1 MFASHTNTS
10 VDLAPLPPA
19 AARRYGQRDSRRRPR
34 PETLR
39 DGKDFLHLRSTT
51 LLSQMKR
58 AIVQHRFSPAEQP
71 RSAPLR
77 DLHLFHVE
85 LAAPTGSKLLW
96 VQVIGPGQ
104 ISSHLAQY
112 QDPFLL
118 PPYHPQKGVQRS
130 LPQRWIGRRNS
141 NSTHLV
147 VATKDSSTRQLDQT
161 TTYLWDDASYIGTHQ
176 PGTSHHAIT
185 TICNKRPA

>member
-10 VDLAPLPPA
+10 LDFALLPPA
-19 AARRYGQRDSRRRPR
+19 AARRHGQRDSRRRPR

-77 DLHLFHVE
+77 DLHLFHVK
-85 LAAPTGSKLLW
+85 LAAPTGSKLLC

-104 ISSHLAQY
+104 FRHTLRSIKTLFCSQHPTPPPTRGCPTVPATTLDWTTKLEQHSSH
-112 QDPFLL
+112 
-118 PPYHPQKGVQRS
+118 PPETARP
-130 LPQRWIGRRNS
+130 
-141 NSTHLV
+141 
-147 VATKDSSTRQLDQT
+147 DS
-161 TTYLWDDASYIGTHQ
+161 YLWDDACYIPINQG
-176 PGTSHHAIT
+176 PRHHD
-185 TICNKRPA
+185 NL

>member
-10 VDLAPLPPA
+10 LDFALLPPA
-19 AARRYGQRDSRRRPR
+19 AARRHGQRDSRRRPR

-85 LAAPTGSKLLW
+85 LAAPTGSKLLC

-104 ISSHLAQY
+104 FRHTLRSIKTLFCSQHLSI
-112 QDPFLL
+112 
-118 PPYHPQKGVQRS
+118 PPHHPREGVQRS
-130 LPQRWIGRRNS
+130 PGPPTTLDW
-141 NSTHLV
+141 T
-147 VATKDSSTRQLDQT
+147 TKVEQHSSQPPETARPDS
-161 TTYLWDDASYIGTHQ
+161 YLWDDACYIPINQG
-176 PGTSHHAIT
+176 PRHHD
-185 TICNKRPA
+185 NL